1 MNSHINWND
10 FFFYQN
16 TSVSNNIQ
24 RWNGEIPRLEYN
36 ENLVKDPH
44 MQRYLQLR
52 TEWRNEAINNIEAR
66 SRLINRRNTNPASV
80 RPRLSNMTW

>member
-1 MNSHINWND
+1 
-10 FFFYQN
+10 
-16 TSVSNNIQ
+16 
-24 RWNGEIPRLEYN
+24 
-36 ENLVKDPH
+36 